1 MLQYH
6 RHQITDKPITCPGH
20 ESTCAHLTDKRVL
33 CIGQTHEMLNLE
45 FTGDIGHVTFTL
57 ASTRNVD
64 ISRDQVHTEQY
75 TWTHRPA
82 EPGKRGFGFGVST
95 LCNDQPS
102 AFRCTGAQQC
112 NVLQCY
118 VVQSQLPGEC
128 LLSRTLSDVLW
139 GLNSSYSQLKALSCW
154 TITSQR
160 KPQLD
165 FHKWRRNIEQA
176 TVTQK
181 DDEKWYLET

>member
-64 ISRDQVHTEQY
+64 IYLEIKFIPSNTREHTDQQSLASEALVLGFPHCAMINQVLS
-75 TWTHRPA
+75 A
-82 EPGKRGFGFGVST
+82 ALEPS
-95 LCNDQPS
+95 NAMS
-102 AFRCTGAQQC
+102 C
-112 NVLQCY
+112 NVMSC
-118 VVQSQLPGEC
+118 
-128 LLSRTLSDVLW
+128 SRNCQENVCCPEL
-139 GLNSSYSQLKALSCW
+139 
-154 TITSQR
+154 
-160 KPQLD
+160 
-165 FHKWRRNIEQA
+165 
-176 TVTQK
+176 
-181 DDEKWYLET
+181 